1 MFKVKFMKYESDGDE
16 NKALS
21 VEECHKINLN
31 RGGSYIDS
39 SDWIKNK
46 MAAISPINK
55 KYIKWFQYVVIVTLS
70 YEEIKKDTQ
79 RITKIK
85 PFMNKYYWKGI
96 NLPSKKVIG
105 KNLRKIM

>member
-1 MFKVKFMKYESDGDE
+1 
-16 NKALS
+16 
-21 VEECHKINLN
+21 
-31 RGGSYIDS
+31 
-39 SDWIKNK
+39 

-55 KYIKWFQYVVIVTLS
+55 KYIKWFQYVVTVTLS